1 MRLRKNFRLIAV
13 DCSRAIISFCTK
25 QKPTDKST
33 KSIGI
38 EYFKNAIND
47 VYWGYSLASYY

>member
-13 DCSRAIISFCTK
+13 DCSIAIISFCTK

-33 KSIGI
+33 KSIDI
-38 EYFKNAIND
+38 EYFKNAING
-47 VYWGYSLASYY
+47 VSWSYSPTPYD